1 MRFMAGGQ
9 DRVLRER
16 GGGRVSREF
25 LGLESGAFL
34 FLFLF
39 SFFLVAAPLAVRKG
53 GARRGRCTG
62 KKQYSLMLE

>member
-1 MRFMAGGQ
+1 MRFMGGGQ

-25 LGLESGAFL
+25 WGLESGAFL

-39 SFFLVAAPLAVRKG
+39 SFFWWQLRLLWGREELEG
-53 GARRGRCTG
+53 GDVPERSNIA
-62 KKQYSLMLE
+62 